1 VPLLPAHP
9 ISRQVN
15 QIPEQPVLIL
25 LDQAVEQ
32 VGIPATQAAS
42 DLGVLMLHPGHEIA
56 GRRVHATHEYGPAE
70 KKDANPPGAS
80 VASSTCPISNNLAST

>member
-1 VPLLPAHP
+1 MPLLPAHP

-80 VASSTCPISNNLAST
+80 VCFVYLSHFQ